1 MAKRVEKAQPPGL
14 LDTLKGFG
22 RLLQKMQGKG
32 ARKWSGSGRTIVAPD
47 LVADY
52 RYDVRL
58 GIEPRDFFRP
68 KRYGAKTEEIRRRN

>member
-22 RLLQKMQGKG
+22 RLLQEMQGKG
-32 ARKWSGSGRTIVAPD
+32 TRKWSGSGRTIVAPD

-68 KRYGAKTEEIRRRN
+68 KRYRAKTEEIRRRN